1 MSAAKALGNRQI
13 APTVSRTL
21 KTAGVVIIL
30 LALLDVIVLPI
41 PFQVHERVWQINF
54 ATQVVDRGIV
64 PLVGISLLLLGSWID
79 NIAGLRAGDRKSWT
93 DLGFL
98 GLVLASILGFL
109 FILIFFVHLNN
120 VRINNEQV
128 LTRINEEAAQAE
140 TQLDNRLQL
149 EVGQQRQQ
157 LEQLLANPGQLD
169 QVLESGQLPEDQ
181 ATRLREFQ
189 QNPQALDQF
198 VEQRTGEL
206 RQQFQTEIGL
216 RREQATSTAKAES
229 LKSGLRIG
237 LGSLLLAIGYIVVSW
252 FGLRNWGKAGSG
264 RVAG

>member
-1 MSAAKALGNRQI
+1 MSSTKALGSRQI
-13 APTVSRTL
+13 SPTVSRAL

-30 LALLDVIVLPI
+30 LALLDIVVLPI

-64 PLVGISLLLLGSWID
+64 PLVGIALLLMGSWVDSIS
-79 NIAGLRAGDRKSWT
+79 GLRSGDRKSPI

-98 GLVLASILGFL
+98 GLILASILGLF
-109 FILIFFVHLNN
+109 FILVFFLHLNN

-128 LTRINEEAAQAE
+128 LARINEEATQAE
-140 TQLDNRLQL
+140 TQLDGRLQL

-157 LEQLLANPGQLD
+157 LEQLLANPEQLD
-169 QVLESGQLPEDQ
+169 QVLASGQLPEDQ
-181 ATRLREFQ
+181 ATQLREFR

-198 VEQRTGEL
+198 VERRVGEL

-216 RREQATSTAKAES
+216 RREQATNTAKAES

-237 LGSLLLAIGYIVVSW
+237 LGSLLLAIGYIIVGW
-252 FGLRNWGKAGSG
+252 LGLRNWKNA
-264 RVAG
+264 